1 MRRTRDLGKVGGKV
15 VAGGASSS
23 PRYAMCWRV
32 EHCISQTSP
41 GEGGGEEKEREG
53 EEEGRSPGTG
63 AALGR
68 TYVWNA
74 SVGFVR
80 SGAARRSLNRKQW
93 LQLLCK

>member
-1 MRRTRDLGKVGGKV
+1 ML
-15 VAGGASSS
+15 AGGALYLA
-23 PRYAMCWRV
+23 PLLEKV
-32 EHCISQTSP
+32 E
-41 GEGGGEEKEREG
+41 EEEEEREG
-53 EEEGRSPGTG
+53 EEEEEEGRSPGTG

-74 SVGFVR
+74 SDRFVR